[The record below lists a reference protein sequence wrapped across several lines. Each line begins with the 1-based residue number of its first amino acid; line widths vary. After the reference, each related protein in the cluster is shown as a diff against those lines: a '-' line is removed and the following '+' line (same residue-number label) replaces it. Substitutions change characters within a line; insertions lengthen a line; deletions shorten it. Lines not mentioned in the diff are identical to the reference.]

1 MIIRNVHDT
10 KPGTE
15 SNSEI
20 REAKKDANEVSQ
32 TNVSTGLFGRIV
44 IACYCLQNTQKV
56 GMYINGE

>member
-32 TNVSTGLFGRIV
+32 TNVSTGLFGLIV
-44 IACYCLQNTQKV
+44 IAYKILRKSACISMGKQ
-56 GMYINGE
+56 